1 MKFIN
6 IILLFSYLPTFVMA
20 DQNEYIGTVDSIKAD
35 GGKIFIT
42 LKGGNPSST
51 CGIGNAFYL
60 NPSEDYDKSILSL
73 AIAAKATNSEVYAL
87 GGGVCESSWP
97 IKTRLKLVSFSL
109 RST

>member
-1 MKFIN
+1 MKLRG
-6 IILLFSYLPTFVMA
+6 ILFLLSAVPTSA
-20 DQNEYIGTVDSIKAD
+20 LAGQNEYVGTVDSIKAD
-35 GGKIFIT
+35 GGKIFII
-42 LKGGNPSST
+42 LKGGTPSPT

-60 NPSEDYDKSILSL
+60 DPSKDYDKSILSL